1 MVVEE
6 VELVLVDNLM
16 NVMEEILEQMV
27 RVVEE
32 VLELFVVKFP
42 GEVEIKDM
50 VVIMAKVLL
59 GDVVEEWLKLVKL
72 IVGEYQ

>member
-1 MVVEE
+1 MVGVE
-6 VELVLVDNLM
+6 VELVFLEILL
-16 NVMEEILEQMV
+16 NVMGEILEQMV

-32 VLELFVVKFP
+32 VLELLVARLV